1 MLGNVIMDQIQKARN
16 LPLASAFSVVLT
28 IITMAAIL
36 FMLAS
41 DKHEQK
47 LKKSTAKEDSGV
59 PEIAVALSSAAAAK

>member
-47 LKKSTAKEDSGV
+47 LKKATAKEDSGV